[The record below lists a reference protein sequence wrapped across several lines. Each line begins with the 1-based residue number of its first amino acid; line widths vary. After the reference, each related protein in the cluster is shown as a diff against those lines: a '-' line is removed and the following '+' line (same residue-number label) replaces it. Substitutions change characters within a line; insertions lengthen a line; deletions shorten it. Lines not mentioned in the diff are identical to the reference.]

1 MYPDQMGERM
11 SQTTTSIK
19 QVGRVMVPV
28 SDQDQAIAF
37 YTEKLG
43 FEVRADIPFGD
54 GDRWVE
60 VGPPGAPTNLA
71 LVSPR
76 NEFQPGANT
85 NVALDTDDA
94 RATHAELR
102 QSGVDVDDELMGD
115 GNPVPPMFWFRDQDA
130 NILLVVESQ

>member
-1 MYPDQMGERM
+1 M
-11 SQTTTSIK
+11 SQTTTRIN
-19 QVGRVMVPV
+19 QVGRVMVAV
-28 SDQDQAIAF
+28 SDQDKAIGF

-60 VGPPGAPTNLA
+60 VGPPGGATTIA
-71 LVSPR
+71 LVTAR

-94 RATHAELR
+94 RATHAALR
-102 QSGVDVDDELMGD
+102 ETGVDVDDDIIGD
-115 GNPVPPMFWFRDQDA
+115 GNPVPPMFWLRDQDG
-130 NILLVVESQ
+130 NILLIVESQG

>member
-1 MYPDQMGERM
+1 M
-11 SQTTTSIK
+11 SQATTTIK

-28 SDQDQAIAF
+28 SDQDNAIAF

-60 VGPPGAPTNLA
+60 VGPPGGSTNIA
-71 LVSPR
+71 LVTSR
-76 NEFQPGANT
+76 AEFQAGTNT
-85 NVALDTDDA
+85 NIALDVDDVQGTYDDLEQA
-94 RATHAELR
+94 
-102 QSGVDVDDELMGD
+102 GVDVDDEIIGD

-130 NILLVVESQ
+130 NNVLIVKN